1 MMPLPLTAF
10 PIGANTTK
18 SSGFAIAVLIGLA
31 VFMAQQKKTS
41 DHKSA

>member
-1 MMPLPLTAF
+1 MTPLPLAAF

-31 VFMAQQKKTS
+31 VFITQHNKTVS
-41 DHKSA
+41 HKSA

>member
-1 MMPLPLTAF
+1 MMPLPLAAF

-31 VFMAQQKKTS
+31 VFMAQQKKTVS
-41 DHKSA
+41 QKIG

>member
-1 MMPLPLTAF
+1 MMPLPLAAF

-31 VFMAQQKKTS
+31 VFIAQQKKTVN
-41 DHKSA
+41 HKSA

>member
-1 MMPLPLTAF
+1 MMPLPLAAF

-31 VFMAQQKKTS
+31 VFMTQQNKTKGN
-41 DHKSA
+41 KSV